1 MKSKAQV
8 SAKEVSDRLSDAT
21 GPLDIVFI
29 VAELFESA
37 TTDTERSRGAPTQK
51 VRGALPFCMC
61 GF

>member
-37 TTDTERSRGAPTQK
+37 TTDTERLDIASSFFLNDDQT
-51 VRGALPFCMC
+51 
-61 GF
+61 